1 MSEDQPTERARALR
15 SIPILTGLVGAVLL
29 AGGVVLAL
37 YSQFVAA
44 PIPVPFHGDFTET
57 ADFPFRLVRAA
68 LVVAGAAALI
78 GAVVLV
84 LGRRGDERAAS
95 VGAGGALAILFVL
108 GGGLWFAVA
117 ADIPS
122 TYQRLTS
129 DFVVTPRASS
139 AIAALALAISGA
151 LLTFVFV
158 VQPTGPVPRWWAL
171 AAALVVG
178 VIPVLG
184 AAGFAVR
191 FGDDSVSSDHLT
203 AEAAPEI
210 AAPAVLGS
218 EKFRLQIP
226 ADPDLGH
233 RILVTR
239 SGFVVATPAGLAHYD
254 GATGTERWRYL
265 RGNISTDSVWNRLD
279 DTTYLRAEDVV
290 LTKWRNIGWMAFDAA
305 TGELLWTGEDFADD
319 PRSTTGG
326 HLLATI
332 SSETGRVTR
341 YDARTGREM
350 WSIAG
355 ESAKCTAAPS
365 QVGTTMTAIYRVARC
380 GDGEAATVVVTA
392 FDPMSGEV
400 RDTRSFPTPAAVRAM
415 STGVR
420 VFDSGFVWVE
430 CHREGAVDTEIFLPP
445 NVPLSAAIVDSSREY
460 SDLEEADS
468 TSALVSSDNSD
479 PNAGLGDRWEVLSAV
494 GEVLWTELEMT
505 TPATGAMYVEDRAEL
520 LADRVVVLILDDGFE
535 LRSWDRSTGR
545 EGPAVPITIGPD
557 GDPRVTTTSGSLI
570 VIASDRNGRGSEI
583 IGFG

>member
-1 MSEDQPTERARALR
+1 MSGDQTTERARVLR
-15 SIPILTGLVGAVLL
+15 SIPILAGLIGAVLL

-44 PIPVPFHGDFTET
+44 PIPVPFNGDFSET
-57 ADFPFRLVRAA
+57 TDFPFRLVVGA
-68 LVVAGAAALI
+68 LVVAGAAALT

-84 LGRRGDERAAS
+84 LGRRGDERATS
-95 VGAGGALAILFVL
+95 VGAGGVLAILFVL

-151 LLTFVFV
+151 LLIFVFV
-158 VQPTGPVPRWWAL
+158 VKPTGPVPRWWAL
-171 AAALVVG
+171 TAALVIG

-191 FGDDSVSSDHLT
+191 FGDDSVSSDHVT

-210 AAPAVLGS
+210 AAPAVLGP

-233 RILVTR
+233 RILVAR
-239 SGFVVATPAGLAHYD
+239 SGVVVATPAGLTQYD

-265 RGNISTDSVWNRLD
+265 RRDISTDSVWNRLE

-305 TGELLWTGEDFADD
+305 TGELLWTGGDFASD

-326 HLLATI
+326 HLLATV
-332 SSETGRVTR
+332 SSTTGQVTR

-350 WSIAG
+350 WRTAG
-355 ESAKCTAAPS
+355 EPAECTAGAP
-365 QVGTTMTAIYRVARC
+365 QIATTMTAIYRVARC

-392 FDPMSGEV
+392 FDPVSGEV
-400 RDTRSFPTPAAVRAM
+400 RDTRSFPTPGAVRAM
-415 STGVR
+415 NAGVR
-420 VFDSGFVWVE
+420 VFDSGFVWVQ
-430 CHREGAVDTEIFLPP
+430 CHQEGAVDTAIFLPP
-445 NVPLSAAIVDSSREY
+445 NQPLSSVIVDSGHKY
-460 SDLEEADS
+460 SDVEEADS
-468 TSALVSSDNSD
+468 TAALVSSDNSD
-479 PNAGLGDRWEVLSAV
+479 PRAGLGDRWEVLSAV
-494 GEVLWTELEMT
+494 GEGSWTELEMT
-505 TPATGAMYVEDRAEL
+505 TPAIGAMYVEDRAEL
-520 LADRVVVLILDDGFE
+520 LTDRVVVLTLDDEFK

-545 EGPAVPITIGPD
+545 EGPAVPVAIGPD
-557 GDPRVTTTSGSLI
+557 GNPRVATTSGSLI